1 MTSGKKTNIFDK
13 FSLNGKVALVTGGAG
28 LLGKQF
34 TLTLAQAG
42 AHVIVADQ
50 NTELA
55 QNQADTINKEGFSSI
70 AVDVDITDPQ
80 SVTEMVKK
88 AVSEFSRLDVLV
100 NSAALDPKFDPQHS
114 NEQSNNSFENY
125 PLKAWQDSLNVNLTG
140 MFLTSQGVVRQ
151 MLKQGEGAVVNICS
165 IYGLVGPDQ
174 DIYRIPGQPEKFKP
188 VDYSVT
194 KAGVLGFTR
203 YLAAYLAG
211 KNIRVN
217 ALSPGGVNNDH
228 EKVFVKNYS
237 AHTIL
242 GRMSKLDEMNGALL
256 FLASD
261 ASSYMTGSN
270 LIVDGGWTAW

>member
-1 MTSGKKTNIFDK
+1 MISGKKKNIFDK

-42 AHVIVADQ
+42 AHVIVADK
-50 NTELA
+50 NVELA
-55 QNQADTINKEGFSSI
+55 QNQTDAINHGGYSSSAEG
-70 AVDVDITDPQ
+70 VDIADPQ
-80 SVTEMVKK
+80 SVAEMVQNVVKG
-88 AVSEFSRLDVLV
+88 FSRLDVLV

-114 NEQSNNSFENY
+114 IEQSNNAFENY
-125 PLKAWQDSLNVNLTG
+125 SLRAWQDSLNVNLTG

-151 MLKQGEGAVVNICS
+151 MMKQGEGTIVNICS
-165 IYGLVGPDQ
+165 IYGLVGPNQ
-174 DIYRIPGQPEKFKP
+174 NIYRITGQPEKFKP

-203 YLAAYLAG
+203 YLAAYLAE

-217 ALSPGGVNNDH
+217 ALTPGGVNNDH
-228 EKVFVKNYS
+228 EKEFAKNYS
-237 AHTIL
+237 AHTML
-242 GRMSKLDEMNGALL
+242 GRMSKNDEMNGALL
-256 FLASD
+256 FLASS
-261 ASSYMTGSN
+261 ASSYMTGAN